1 MKPAFEFAP
10 EDFNDSILP
19 SQYNNL
25 VRRRSPLNDGEYRL
39 LWAVLENAIRSYLA
53 NRKCSNPIQRIR
65 FEEVR
70 SWFEPSQARPRS
82 GFSFQ
87 TICNFLSIDRGQLLK
102 GLKSLNSDEFP
113 WCRHQLT
120 RNARPRTLAA

>member
-1 MKPAFEFAP
+1 MKPAIEFAP

-19 SQYNNL
+19 SQYNDL
-25 VRRRSPLNDGEYRL
+25 VHGRSPLNDGEYRL
-39 LWAVLENAIRSYLA
+39 LWAVLENAIKSYLA
-53 NRKCSNPIQRIR
+53 NRKWSNPIQRMR

-87 TICNFLSIDRGQLLK
+87 TICDFLSIDRGQLLK
-102 GLKSLNSDEFP
+102 GLKSLNNDEFLRRP
-113 WCRHQLT
+113 HRLT

>member
-1 MKPAFEFAP
+1 MKPAIEFAP

-19 SQYNNL
+19 SQYNDL
-25 VRRRSPLNDGEYRL
+25 VHRRSLFNDGEYRL
-39 LWAVLENAIRSYLA
+39 LWAILENAITSYLA
-53 NRKCSNPIQRIR
+53 NRKCSNTIQRMR

-87 TICNFLSIDRGQLLK
+87 TICDFLSIDRGQLLK
-102 GLKSLNSDEFP
+102 GLKSLNSDEFS
-113 WCRHQLT
+113 RRQHRLT